1 MGGPRRDPVVRDM
14 YTTRSVRVD
23 PTIAGSLASGNGA
36 SKTNRLNVAE
46 AAARL
51 GLGRIRGPGGGM
63 DVSLSSYAGS
73 ESPADDEWR
82 AEFDRVLEAL
92 ASPSGGARLFS
103 AEFAG
108 VPDVGRLAEWMA
120 TKWAPAVLRGYAIA
134 GTRVG
139 ARPVY
144 ATRTGDGTVEI
155 VWQELVDFDPV
166 TSGRMVIDVG
176 ERGMTASRGAGD
188 PSAGFG
194 AVSATPLPG
203 EDILVRKLAD
213 AASQATEKGLALKV
227 RGARS
232 PRLPAPGRSRR
243 ILR

>member
-1 MGGPRRDPVVRDM
+1 
-14 YTTRSVRVD
+14 
-23 PTIAGSLASGNGA
+23 
-36 SKTNRLNVAE
+36 
-46 AAARL
+46 
-51 GLGRIRGPGGGM
+51 M
-63 DVSLSSYAGS
+63 DVSLTSYAGS
-73 ESPADDEWR
+73 ESPADDESR

-108 VPDVGRLAEWMA
+108 VPDVGRLAEWMV

-134 GTRVG
+134 GTCIG

-144 ATRTGDGTVEI
+144 ATQTGNGTVKI

-213 AASQATEKGLALKV
+213 AASQAMEKGLALKV
-227 RGARS
+227 RARS
-232 PRLPAPGRSRR
+232 PRLLLQGAPIAPPVDSRR
-243 ILR
+243 FCFPLPCYPNLQPKRKKKAKEAVATATMGTQ